1 MIYVKLATPVI
12 LTAQIPE
19 IAETLGIKK
28 EHLQKL
34 LSFLAYAYA
43 EKDGERKVISLPSKL
58 SSLHDIVVNYDK
70 VYYGAEAA
78 LKMAEDKGV
87 KIPAL
92 TFIELGT
99 DVFEKAT
106 PAQFDDISHLAA
118 KVEHFSKRVGRLIAL
133 EAPDIVYINECRMLR
148 EYVQAFESNRSF
160 SSPAKAADG
169 HVLYSLN
176 DIGYSLI
183 TGWDVSAAKAKDD
196 KQVDSSGFNAQY
208 MAKLVRR
215 AMGTKSQE
223 KFAFEAGLSR
233 SYIASLLSGNA
244 KSQPTEN
251 TIRKLASATDM
262 VTEDEFR
269 VACGYEELTKD
280 ENKVVSKFRAHMDDA
295 AWQRC
300 NIEWFLSFLK
310 ETIPMAIPF
319 TSTDIMLS
327 LFESKYGD
335 KDDQFTLEKVSAP
348 FEYHGDG
355 SAANVILP
363 LRLRWFNL
371 KRMIVQTLY
380 VGLLGHYSK
389 NDELYVTSYITSV
402 QDIYDHVSC
411 LHKVIDPIRDR
422 NLANGV
428 DIMPF
433 PVFYT
438 VACVKEA
445 YEEARQRVVKS
456 INEYFEK
463 LVKVR
468 VTGVGFYTDILSD
481 EKFVA
486 FMRNHE
492 KTLTSPS
499 APAEL
504 RDIYENVVVRHGKP
518 SDFFVEDSDFDCK
531 VVVIAH
537 VMNNET
543 ALCAGHDIFDGMFTN
558 KDDDASNRPCVS
570 VADKEF
576 ARLHSEF
583 GLEKKSVL
591 DTIESYAKEL
601 GLEYGDVSYYMMCD
615 SKFADDIGEVVK

>member
-148 EYVQAFESNRSF
+148 EYVQALESNRSS

-251 TIRKLASATDM
+251 TIRKLANATDM

-269 VACGYEELTKD
+269 VACG
-280 ENKVVSKFRAHMDDA
+280 
-295 AWQRC
+295 
-300 NIEWFLSFLK
+300 
-310 ETIPMAIPF
+310 
-319 TSTDIMLS
+319 
-327 LFESKYGD
+327 
-335 KDDQFTLEKVSAP
+335 
-348 FEYHGDG
+348 
-355 SAANVILP
+355 
-363 LRLRWFNL
+363 
-371 KRMIVQTLY
+371 
-380 VGLLGHYSK
+380 
-389 NDELYVTSYITSV
+389 
-402 QDIYDHVSC
+402 
-411 LHKVIDPIRDR
+411 
-422 NLANGV
+422 
-428 DIMPF
+428 
-433 PVFYT
+433 
-438 VACVKEA
+438 
-445 YEEARQRVVKS
+445 
-456 INEYFEK
+456 
-463 LVKVR
+463 
-468 VTGVGFYTDILSD
+468 
-481 EKFVA
+481 
-486 FMRNHE
+486 
-492 KTLTSPS
+492 
-499 APAEL
+499 
-504 RDIYENVVVRHGKP
+504 
-518 SDFFVEDSDFDCK
+518 
-531 VVVIAH
+531 
-537 VMNNET
+537 
-543 ALCAGHDIFDGMFTN
+543 
-558 KDDDASNRPCVS
+558 
-570 VADKEF
+570 
-576 ARLHSEF
+576 
-583 GLEKKSVL
+583 
-591 DTIESYAKEL
+591 
-601 GLEYGDVSYYMMCD
+601 
-615 SKFADDIGEVVK
+615 

>member
-1 MIYVKLATPVI
+1 MIYVKLAAPII

-19 IAETLGIKK
+19 IAEILGVEK
-28 EHLQKL
+28 ELLWKL
-34 LSFLAYAYA
+34 VSFSTYAYA
-43 EKDGERKVISLPSKL
+43 EKNGKRNIVALPNPAADFTEAVAK
-58 SSLHDIVVNYDK
+58 YDK

-78 LKMAEDKGV
+78 LKMAKDKGV
-87 KIPAL
+87 KITAL
-92 TFIELGT
+92 NRIELGA
-99 DVFEKAT
+99 DVFEKTT
-106 PAQFDDISHLAA
+106 PAQFKDISLMTANIERLSTRIGRLAA
-118 KVEHFSKRVGRLIAL
+118 LN
-133 EAPDIVYINECRMLR
+133 APDVIYINECRLLR
-148 EYVQAFESNRSF
+148 RYVQALENNRGF
-160 SSPAKAADG
+160 SSPAKATDG

-251 TIRKLASATDM
+251 TIRKLANATDM

-269 VACGYEELTKD
+269 VACGYDELTKD
-280 ENKVVSKFRAHMDDA
+280 KNKVVSKFRAHMDDA

-319 TSTDIMLS
+319 TSTDILLN

-335 KDDQFTLEKVSAP
+335 KDDQFTLEKVSVP
-348 FEYHGDG
+348 FEYHVDG

-468 VTGVGFYTDILSD
+468 VTGVGFYTDTLSD

-486 FMRNHE
+486 FMRSHE
-492 KTLTSPS
+492 KTLTSSS

-531 VVVIAH
+531 AVVIAH

-543 ALCAGHDIFDGMFTN
+543 TLCAGHDIFDGMFTN
-558 KDDDASNRPCVS
+558 KDDDAWNRPCVS
-570 VADKEF
+570 IADKEY
-576 ARLHSEF
+576 ARLHSEY

-591 DTIESYAKEL
+591 DTIEKYAKEL
-601 GLEYGDVSYYMMCD
+601 GLEYGSVSYYMMCD
-615 SKFADDIGEVVK
+615 SKFADDIGEIVK

>member
-148 EYVQAFESNRSF
+148 EYVQALESNRSF

-251 TIRKLASATDM
+251 TIRKLANATDM

-269 VACGYEELTKD
+269 VACGYDELTKD
-280 ENKVVSKFRAHMDDA
+280 KNKVVSKFRAHMDDA

-319 TSTDIMLS
+319 TSTDILLN

-335 KDDQFTLEKVSAP
+335 KDDQFTLEKVSVP
-348 FEYHGDG
+348 FEYHVDG

-402 QDIYDHVSC
+402 QDLYDHVSC
-411 LHKVIDPIRDR
+411 LHKVIDPIRRPDS
-422 NLANGV
+422 GQE
-428 DIMPF
+428 P
-433 PVFYT
+433 
-438 VACVKEA
+438 
-445 YEEARQRVVKS
+445 RQRCRHHAVPCLLYCRLREGS
-456 INEYFEK
+456 I
-463 LVKVR
+463 
-468 VTGVGFYTDILSD
+468 
-481 EKFVA
+481 
-486 FMRNHE
+486 
-492 KTLTSPS
+492 
-499 APAEL
+499 
-504 RDIYENVVVRHGKP
+504 
-518 SDFFVEDSDFDCK
+518 
-531 VVVIAH
+531 
-537 VMNNET
+537 
-543 ALCAGHDIFDGMFTN
+543 
-558 KDDDASNRPCVS
+558 
-570 VADKEF
+570 
-576 ARLHSEF
+576 
-583 GLEKKSVL
+583 
-591 DTIESYAKEL
+591 
-601 GLEYGDVSYYMMCD
+601 
-615 SKFADDIGEVVK
+615 

>member
-1 MIYVKLATPVI
+1 MLCNGGFINGGNGINGAHRNGVFFLLTLLSNSGIAVVVHLLIVADEELAALCLRQTTGIVPVQHI
-12 LTAQIPE
+12 DEVHNLVVDSVIGAHAVRFLSAALELHEVHLNRRHDLYRVSDCTAK
-19 IAETLGIKK
+19 ETLVVLRLVIR
-28 EHLQKL
+28 H
-34 LSFLAYAYA
+34 
-43 EKDGERKVISLPSKL
+43 DGVLPAHQQSE
-58 SSLHDIVVNYDK
+58 DAPRNVGGTRVVR
-70 VYYGAEAA
+70 
-78 LKMAEDKGV
+78 
-87 KIPAL
+87 I
-92 TFIELGT
+92 
-99 DVFEKAT
+99 
-106 PAQFDDISHLAA
+106 
-118 KVEHFSKRVGRLIAL
+118 
-133 EAPDIVYINECRMLR
+133 
-148 EYVQAFESNRSF
+148 QAHGN
-160 SSPAKAADG
+160 
-169 HVLYSLN
+169 
-176 DIGYSLI
+176 SLI

-251 TIRKLASATDM
+251 TIRKLANATDM

-269 VACGYEELTKD
+269 VACGYDELTKD
-280 ENKVVSKFRAHMDDA
+280 KNKVVSKFRAHMDDA

-300 NIEWFLSFLK
+300 NIEWLLSFLK

-348 FEYHGDG
+348 FEYHVDD

-468 VTGVGFYTDILSD
+468 VTGVGFYTDTLSD

-492 KTLTSPS
+492 KTLTSSS

-531 VVVIAH
+531 AVVIAH

-615 SKFADDIGEVVK
+615 SKFADDIGEIVK

>member
-1 MIYVKLATPVI
+1 
-12 LTAQIPE
+12 
-19 IAETLGIKK
+19 
-28 EHLQKL
+28 
-34 LSFLAYAYA
+34 
-43 EKDGERKVISLPSKL
+43 
-58 SSLHDIVVNYDK
+58 
-70 VYYGAEAA
+70 
-78 LKMAEDKGV
+78 
-87 KIPAL
+87 
-92 TFIELGT
+92 
-99 DVFEKAT
+99 
-106 PAQFDDISHLAA
+106 
-118 KVEHFSKRVGRLIAL
+118 
-133 EAPDIVYINECRMLR
+133 
-148 EYVQAFESNRSF
+148 
-160 SSPAKAADG
+160 
-169 HVLYSLN
+169 
-176 DIGYSLI
+176 
-183 TGWDVSAAKAKDD
+183 
-196 KQVDSSGFNAQY
+196 
-208 MAKLVRR
+208 
-215 AMGTKSQE
+215 
-223 KFAFEAGLSR
+223 
-233 SYIASLLSGNA
+233 
-244 KSQPTEN
+244 
-251 TIRKLASATDM
+251 
-262 VTEDEFR
+262 
-269 VACGYEELTKD
+269 
-280 ENKVVSKFRAHMDDA
+280 MDDA

-319 TSTDIMLS
+319 TSTDILLN

-335 KDDQFTLEKVSAP
+335 KDDQFTLEKVSVP
-348 FEYHGDG
+348 FEYHVDG

-422 NLANGV
+422 SLANGV

-468 VTGVGFYTDILSD
+468 VTGVGFYTDTLSD

-486 FMRNHE
+486 FMRSHE
-492 KTLTSPS
+492 KTLTSSS

-518 SDFFVEDSDFDCK
+518 SDFLVEDSDFDCK
-531 VVVIAH
+531 AVVIAH

>member
-1 MIYVKLATPVI
+1 
-12 LTAQIPE
+12 
-19 IAETLGIKK
+19 
-28 EHLQKL
+28 
-34 LSFLAYAYA
+34 
-43 EKDGERKVISLPSKL
+43 
-58 SSLHDIVVNYDK
+58 
-70 VYYGAEAA
+70 
-78 LKMAEDKGV
+78 
-87 KIPAL
+87 
-92 TFIELGT
+92 
-99 DVFEKAT
+99 
-106 PAQFDDISHLAA
+106 
-118 KVEHFSKRVGRLIAL
+118 
-133 EAPDIVYINECRMLR
+133 
-148 EYVQAFESNRSF
+148 
-160 SSPAKAADG
+160 
-169 HVLYSLN
+169 
-176 DIGYSLI
+176 
-183 TGWDVSAAKAKDD
+183 
-196 KQVDSSGFNAQY
+196 
-208 MAKLVRR
+208 
-215 AMGTKSQE
+215 MGTKSQE

-251 TIRKLASATDM
+251 TIRKLANATDM

-269 VACGYEELTKD
+269 VACGYDELTKD
-280 ENKVVSKFRAHMDDA
+280 KNKVVSKFRAHMDDA

-319 TSTDIMLS
+319 TSTDILLN

-335 KDDQFTLEKVSAP
+335 KDDQFTLEKVSVP
-348 FEYHGDG
+348 FEYHVDG

-402 QDIYDHVSC
+402 QDLYDHVSC

-445 YEEARQRVVKS
+445 YEEVCQKVVKS
-456 INEYFEK
+456 IDEYFEK
-463 LVKVR
+463 MVKVH

-486 FMRNHE
+486 FMQNHE

-504 RDIYENVVVRHGKP
+504 RDIYENVVVRHGSP

-531 VVVIAH
+531 AAVIAH

-543 ALCAGHDIFDGMFTN
+543 TLCAGHDIFDGMFTN
-558 KDDDASNRPCVS
+558 KDDDASNRSCVS

-576 ARLHSEF
+576 AYLHSEY

-591 DTIESYAKEL
+591 DAIESYAKEL

-615 SKFADDIGEVVK
+615 SKFADDVGEVVK